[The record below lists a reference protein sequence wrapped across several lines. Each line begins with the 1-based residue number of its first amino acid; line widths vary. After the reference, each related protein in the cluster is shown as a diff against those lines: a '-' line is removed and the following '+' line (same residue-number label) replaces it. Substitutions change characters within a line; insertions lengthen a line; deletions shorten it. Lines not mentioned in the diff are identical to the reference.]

1 MNELLNREFV
11 YSDINDIGKSIYT
24 QPIFVI
30 NDIELPI
37 APLNIAVQKE
47 DLAYKYKTL
56 RTKATTKIG
65 SGRGV
70 YNLQLTFVFPHEM
83 LLMLHR
89 LIIQIRNCPFVYIKN
104 DYIRSAVSGLS
115 DRKSNIFFTVTNFH
129 IRSHDK
135 SPNAFLVNLD
145 LRYFNYQPYAENL
158 VFKKDLWTKNFK
170 SNFQGGEGGE
180 NTQLTIPVFDRRK
193 PTVKTNF
200 QRNETL
206 TTSRRDFNNLIGQLE
221 EDIKEFEDYGHVAG
235 PTVSNIYVRYYNQLQ
250 IKSLEENFGISAG
263 YVKGLL
269 GEGYKNY
276 EEGKRVAD
284 GAGAQTFVAGIHSK
298 YLPISIR
305 NDLVQKMLKG
315 FNSEEPENFTNFK
328 YHKYKYSELSS
339 GAIRYLKELLESEN
353 GIQALSGP
361 QLSRRLE
368 SGRTIPETRRVAR
381 GIDNLFIRDPLPEIS
396 QEPTIYPVLQSSL
409 EICPIQ
415 RIAGYNKYFIL
426 YSPVD
431 NIRVEESGNDLILK
445 VGNTYKSIIREYDAY
460 ISFYDNNKIFS
471 KGNPIGIISLKN
483 ESKVQYSVRNPKN
496 VLINNLFQEFITKP
510 EIQSIPLTE
519 EQTATNKYIDE
530 IQTALKK
537 LNDENSENVYY
548 PVLQEF
554 VSNVFQ
560 SGVQMDFYHSINIE
574 TVEDLTA
581 SKGTVTAV
589 SAGFAN
595 LISSIPITEYE
606 HPTHQFLGSMEP
618 SYTMNIVSK
627 DAIEYKG
634 ATTDIFL
641 MNTNQMQST
650 LSRNSRLFKE
660 VYDSGNLRIRTFLTK
675 LLGTYK
681 VQKEGE
687 KEKKNCII
695 DSVTTET
702 VEGLPGVSSTIIRF
716 SETNS
721 INDEK
726 IEAADTRKT
735 NTELEA
741 RYKNA
746 YYSALSIPTRKIVGK
761 APVVQNEKRDKYS
774 WRTKYFNADIWYAE
788 AEGLAA
794 LNFNRRQLTEFQDSC
809 GYNLCLLLDKIQ
821 DAFPKNRVEI
831 RDSYNVRASRTTH
844 HNVNCAVDIVVHGE
858 HVVNVV
864 DMLLIGIGEKG
875 PLIAEGS
882 WTNFI
887 YDKEPAPAMDIDQV
901 GIGIY
906 GKEASLSENKT
917 VKMDGTASKGMI
929 HIDLNIKHAVVD
941 KRDTTVNTAGL
952 TLNKG
957 RRWLGEGNPDPDYKW
972 ETTYFRWSNRLIS
985 GPDNDADPNDDDNV
999 EAREQIRSSALPQ
1012 EFIAELNDESEN
1024 LDIIKFKLREYLE
1037 SQGIGDIIIKQV
1049 IASIEANPQN
1059 DSYAISIYGV
1069 SPEGLREFRDL
1080 EIDDQKLFIQSY
1092 DPVYNDR
1099 TKSYEF
1105 GGRISERRIR
1115 DIISLSSRG
1124 ESLATSRELVEVLKM
1139 IQNFKKFA
1147 EFILAE
1153 PEIYKNKDE
1162 VAAEKTRISKELLDI
1177 DLDPKGYGILLSVI
1191 ASGGND
1197 GSSNGEVNFE
1207 DSVNFVS
1214 THLKEIKKGN
1224 EVGITSIINPDLLL
1238 FQNEAKFS
1246 QALIEVVS
1254 YILEYS
1260 GNDFDFLK
1268 PYKEAVNNLR
1278 TYSDIAQI
1286 LNTRLNET
1294 SEGQL
1299 NIFSEGMLGRDIEEL
1314 IYGIHGYRCSGS
1326 NVPDSSITDTVGEFL
1341 SSFVTMASVQ
1351 TAEANRHG
1359 QSLQEKINLDRQLRD
1374 VLYNRKSRADYNNKI
1389 NKWANSSSLAD
1400 NYVGENSSIR
1410 NMKWDILFGKT
1421 SGPFF
1426 NKKIIEQRQNEKI
1439 AYLRRLLFSLV
1450 SKLISN
1456 DVFRE
1461 YANIEVTESL
1471 FKIDLGTESAY
1482 PDLDLPTNPISISS
1496 DRFLDPGFFFH
1507 KLNSNLDVDFNRYS
1521 SIFDNSVKFM
1531 NYLQSGLYAGSVEKL
1546 VQAGQG
1552 TLLRGEQVNLSD
1564 LIIDTHEGRTNPK
1577 PPPAASLSG
1586 DANTIAESERNIVS
1600 GHNNQNYFGLTEQQ
1614 ITSYSQESFQK
1625 EVSELFG
1632 RNHDSNQ
1639 LVSAFERSSASGQKE
1654 GKKALERIGAGES
1667 DLSAEDTQS
1676 ISNQINRDIRKQR
1689 KRIEEAYPTF
1699 KFYIIEEDATDSE
1712 SYFVFD
1718 DFYSYNSVLD
1728 FTIHKSRKLAA
1739 DTAVI
1744 RLQNISGSLDGTKR
1758 NVKRDIDIEKEF
1770 EELGFVENTVNL
1782 SSVVLRPGINAQ
1794 LRAGYSSNPNKLDIL
1809 ISGRIA
1815 DISYSNQT
1823 DMIEVTLQS
1832 FGYELETKKYGG
1844 MNSQDRN
1851 VNYYSTRS
1859 LLAKLI
1865 LDESLMHFGRYKVG
1879 RIFQLNE
1886 NADNTFVK
1894 NKRIFN
1900 KSWNF
1905 NWTSSVLDTVNS
1917 TNFLYATA
1925 AITGFLLAKKLG
1937 PVQKLLSRAAPSTQ
1951 RILPGME
1958 ATLAETTSATL
1969 KGLGAAL
1976 VNGYKSS
1983 RVLNTSRLLAT
1994 SVPWVVSKIPGIRWL
2009 IKPGGQSGKVAEVFS
2024 AYNKAWFEVGA
2035 IGLSLVAGLAV
2046 IETAANLVTGIG
2058 RFAGNKFDKWT
2069 TPNVKLLKLDPQD
2082 DNIFPPDE
2090 SVYIDDS
2097 FKQSYWKEELSIAWE
2112 TFMYIFDIWTFGIGA
2127 GIRESEQER
2136 INKFLKEPFKY
2147 FDKRLPS
2154 SLKAHVYNLNEAG
2167 GKTAW
2172 DIFHEMSLRHPGYVY
2187 APRQYG
2193 DGLEYRMFF
2202 GLPTQRYWA
2211 KDINPSK
2218 AKRLNNIYTD
2228 LVSNVDIVLSKYFS
2242 AEKIRDMKRY
2252 MSESELQ
2259 KNVKVY
2265 LAKEWKDL
2273 TEERFIPFRR
2283 FHSIDSSRNLIANQ
2297 IRVSNEVINTVGVN
2311 FKQDGKVFTRTLKAH
2326 ENLQDN
2332 QIKSIQINEA
2342 NCISYQ
2348 GALRYGISTLMNSA
2362 KEMYS
2367 GEIVVL
2373 GNPKINPY
2381 DTCILRDKYL
2391 DMYGPLE
2398 VEAVTHIF
2406 GHDTGFI
2413 TEIKPNALV
2422 TANESITYPI
2432 LNNLIF
2438 AEATKELEQKLERR
2452 RYASLSVEDRTTL
2465 VTRVINEVFDS
2476 EDFERL
2482 ANIEDQEQ
2490 KEALKQSIIEQ
2501 FKRRL
2506 DSGDVITI
2514 QDIINQTGG
2523 TPEILNGAETGI
2535 DRLLYTIGGGLT
2547 IQSFISFARAARLS
2561 SPGGGFLSY
2570 FTRLSS
2576 PLGFYSAAAALVLYA
2591 YYENT
2596 TEDVLDS
2603 LRNPNG
2609 ILHKKFVTGDMHL
2622 SRIGASQAMQI
2633 FPLYRHG
2640 VPLVASSFE
2649 DIDPKNIW
2657 KNRFGQIYNAAADAL
2672 SGFKAEVDRY
2682 NTLGHEDIYDAT
2694 FDTFGNSISSESIRL
2709 TNKAFG
2715 FAKDQ
2720 TLRGYL
2726 VNRAREQAREESR

>member
-1 MNELLNREFV
+1 M
-11 YSDINDIGKSIYT
+11 
-24 QPIFVI
+24 
-30 NDIELPI
+30 
-37 APLNIAVQKE
+37 
-47 DLAYKYKTL
+47 
-56 RTKATTKIG
+56 
-65 SGRGV
+65 
-70 YNLQLTFVFPHEM
+70 
-83 LLMLHR
+83 
-89 LIIQIRNCPFVYIKN
+89 
-104 DYIRSAVSGLS
+104 
-115 DRKSNIFFTVTNFH
+115 
-129 IRSHDK
+129 
-135 SPNAFLVNLD
+135 
-145 LRYFNYQPYAENL
+145 
-158 VFKKDLWTKNFK
+158 
-170 SNFQGGEGGE
+170 
-180 NTQLTIPVFDRRK
+180 
-193 PTVKTNF
+193 
-200 QRNETL
+200 
-206 TTSRRDFNNLIGQLE
+206 
-221 EDIKEFEDYGHVAG
+221 
-235 PTVSNIYVRYYNQLQ
+235 
-250 IKSLEENFGISAG
+250 
-263 YVKGLL
+263 
-269 GEGYKNY
+269 
-276 EEGKRVAD
+276 
-284 GAGAQTFVAGIHSK
+284 
-298 YLPISIR
+298 
-305 NDLVQKMLKG
+305 
-315 FNSEEPENFTNFK
+315 
-328 YHKYKYSELSS
+328 
-339 GAIRYLKELLESEN
+339 
-353 GIQALSGP
+353 
-361 QLSRRLE
+361 
-368 SGRTIPETRRVAR
+368 
-381 GIDNLFIRDPLPEIS
+381 
-396 QEPTIYPVLQSSL
+396 
-409 EICPIQ
+409 
-415 RIAGYNKYFIL
+415 
-426 YSPVD
+426 
-431 NIRVEESGNDLILK
+431 
-445 VGNTYKSIIREYDAY
+445 
-460 ISFYDNNKIFS
+460 
-471 KGNPIGIISLKN
+471 
-483 ESKVQYSVRNPKN
+483 
-496 VLINNLFQEFITKP
+496 
-510 EIQSIPLTE
+510 
-519 EQTATNKYIDE
+519 
-530 IQTALKK
+530 
-537 LNDENSENVYY
+537 
-548 PVLQEF
+548 
-554 VSNVFQ
+554 
-560 SGVQMDFYHSINIE
+560 
-574 TVEDLTA
+574 
-581 SKGTVTAV
+581 
-589 SAGFAN
+589 
-595 LISSIPITEYE
+595 
-606 HPTHQFLGSMEP
+606 
-618 SYTMNIVSK
+618 
-627 DAIEYKG
+627 
-634 ATTDIFL
+634 
-641 MNTNQMQST
+641 
-650 LSRNSRLFKE
+650 
-660 VYDSGNLRIRTFLTK
+660 
-675 LLGTYK
+675 
-681 VQKEGE
+681 
-687 KEKKNCII
+687 
-695 DSVTTET
+695 
-702 VEGLPGVSSTIIRF
+702 
-716 SETNS
+716 
-721 INDEK
+721 
-726 IEAADTRKT
+726 
-735 NTELEA
+735 
-741 RYKNA
+741 
-746 YYSALSIPTRKIVGK
+746 
-761 APVVQNEKRDKYS
+761 
-774 WRTKYFNADIWYAE
+774 
-788 AEGLAA
+788 
-794 LNFNRRQLTEFQDSC
+794 
-809 GYNLCLLLDKIQ
+809 
-821 DAFPKNRVEI
+821 
-831 RDSYNVRASRTTH
+831 
-844 HNVNCAVDIVVHGE
+844 HGE
-858 HVVNVV
+858 HVIDVV
-864 DMLLIGIGEKG
+864 ERLLIQVGEKDA
-875 PLIAEGS
+875 LIDEGS

-887 YDKEPAPAMDIDQV
+887 YDKDMVDALHKDQV
-901 GIGIY
+901 GIGLY
-906 GKEASLSENKT
+906 GSRASLSQDRS
-917 VKMDGTASKGMI
+917 VKMDGTPSGGMI

-941 KRDTTVNTAGL
+941 KRNTTVDTPNL
-952 TLNKG
+952 TLNHG
-957 RRWLGEGNPDPDYKW
+957 RRWYGVGDPDSDYKW
-972 ETTYFRWSNRLIS
+972 ETTHFRWFNRLIS
-985 GPDNDADPNDDDNV
+985 GPENDADPNDDENV
-999 EAREQIRSSALPQ
+999 EAREQIRSSTLPQ
-1012 EFIAELNDESEN
+1012 EFIAELNDESED
-1024 LDIIKFKLREYLE
+1024 LETIEFKLRDYLE
-1037 SQGIGDIIIKQV
+1037 SQGIGDTIISQV
-1049 IASIEANPQN
+1049 IDGIKANPQS
-1059 DSYAISIYGV
+1059 DSYAISIRGV
-1069 SPEGLREFRDL
+1069 AREELDRLRNL
-1080 EIDDQKLFIQSY
+1080 EIDNQKIFIQQNETYSKYDQRGERFSSY
-1092 DPVYNDR
+1092 
-1099 TKSYEF
+1099 
-1105 GGRISERRIR
+1105 GRISERRIR
-1115 DIISLSSRG
+1115 DIISLSNRG
-1124 ESLATSRELVEVLKM
+1124 ESLTTSRELVEVLKM

-1153 PEIYKNKDE
+1153 PEIYKNTDE

-1177 DLDPKGYGILLSVI
+1177 DLDPKGFGMLITVI
-1191 ASGGND
+1191 SGPETGGRSSGGI
-1197 GSSNGEVNFE
+1197 NFA
-1207 DSVNFVS
+1207 DSQDFVRNNNE
-1214 THLKEIKKGN
+1214 LKNAKWGN
-1224 EVGITSIINPDLLL
+1224 NHGVTVVVENPEP
-1238 FQNEAKFS
+1238 FENEANFS
-1246 QALIEVVS
+1246 QGLIEVVNH
-1254 YILEYS
+1254 ILEN
-1260 GNDFDFLK
+1260 NDFSFVK
-1268 PYKEAVNNLR
+1268 PYKEAINNLR

-1286 LNTRLNET
+1286 LNTRLDET

-1314 IYGIHGYRCSGS
+1314 IYGIHGYRCSGLNALQETLTAWTLFGS
-1326 NVPDSSITDTVGEFL
+1326 
-1341 SSFVTMASVQ
+1341 AQSV
-1351 TAEANRHG
+1351 EPNRHG
-1359 QSLQEKINLDRQLRD
+1359 ESLQEKINLDRQLRD
-1374 VLYNRKSRADYNNKI
+1374 VLYRNGSREDYNNNI
-1389 NKWANSSSLAD
+1389 NKWTNSPSLAD

-1426 NKKIIEQRQNEKI
+1426 NKEIIEQRQNEKI

-1456 DVFRE
+1456 DIFRE

-1482 PDLDLPTNPISISS
+1482 PDLDLPNNPISISS

-1507 KLNSNLDVDFNRYS
+1507 KLESKLDVDFNRYS
-1521 SIFDNSVKFM
+1521 SIFNNSVKFM

-1552 TLLRGEQVNLSD
+1552 TLLRGEQANLSD
-1564 LIIDTHEGRTNPK
+1564 LIIDTHEGRANPE
-1577 PPPAASLSG
+1577 PSAAASLSG
-1586 DANTIAESERNIVS
+1586 DATTTPEPERSLVS
-1600 GHNNQNYFGLTEQQ
+1600 GFANQNYFGLTQQQ
-1614 ITSYSQESFQK
+1614 IDSYSQQSFQK
-1625 EVSELFG
+1625 EVGELFG
-1632 RNHDSNQ
+1632 RNYDSNQ
-1639 LVSAFERSSASGQKE
+1639 LVSAFERSSASGQVE
-1654 GKKALERIGAGES
+1654 GKKALERIGARKS
-1667 DLSAEDTQS
+1667 DLSAEDTES

-1758 NVKRDIDIEKEF
+1758 NAKRDIDIEKEF

-1958 ATLAETTSATL
+1958 ATLAETTSTTL

-1976 VNGYKSS
+1976 VNGYKTS
-1983 RVLNTSRLLAT
+1983 RVLNTSRLIAT
-1994 SVPWVVSKIPGIRWL
+1994 SVPRGASLIASSVPGIRRL
-2009 IKPGGQSGKVAEVFS
+2009 ASLGSGGGRVAQVFS

-2082 DNIFPPDE
+2082 DNIFAPDE

-2097 FKQSYWKEELSIAWE
+2097 FKQSYWKEELSIGLE
-2112 TFMYIFDIWTFGIGA
+2112 TAMYIFDIWTFGAGA
-2127 GIRESEQER
+2127 GIRDSEQEK

-2167 GKTAW
+2167 GKTTW

-2242 AEKIRDMKRY
+2242 AEKIRDMNRY
-2252 MSESELQ
+2252 LERNALQ
-2259 KNVKVY
+2259 RNVKAY

-2273 TEERFIPFRR
+2273 TEERFRPFRR

-2367 GEIVVL
+2367 GEVVVL

-2438 AEATKELEQKLERR
+2438 AEATRELEQKLERR
-2452 RYASLSVEDRTTL
+2452 RYASLSVEDRKAL

-2482 ANIEDQEQ
+2482 ANIEDEEQ
-2490 KEALKQSIIEQ
+2490 REALKRSVIEQ

-2506 DSGDVITI
+2506 DSGDVITL

-2523 TPEILNGAETGI
+2523 TPEILSNVETGI
-2535 DRLLYTIGGGLT
+2535 DRLLNTIGLGLT
-2547 IQSFISFARAARLS
+2547 VPGSISLFRSLGLNAA
-2561 SPGGGFLSY
+2561 GG
-2570 FTRLSS
+2570 TRLAGRIANFASRFSS
-2576 PLGFYSAAAALVLYA
+2576 PLAFFGSAIGLVAYA
-2591 YYENT
+2591 EYGNT

-2609 ILHKKFVTGDMHL
+2609 ILHKRFITGDMHL

-2657 KNRFGQIYNAAADAL
+2657 KNRFGQIYNAATDAL
-2672 SGFKAEVDRY
+2672 SGFKAEIDKY
-2682 NTLGHEDIYDAT
+2682 NALGHEDVYDAT

-2709 TNKAFG
+2709 TNRALG

-2720 TLRGYL
+2720 AVRGYL
-2726 VNRAREQAREESR
+2726 VNRAREQARERSR